1 MRGLQWSFQL
11 KDDQVI
17 TKIMINHGYI
27 VDGIGF
33 EIMGLCGKTIEWFTG
48 PGGSL
53 SELTHISGTYGMY
66 LEEICI
72 TAMRIHTNLCP
83 EGYGPYG
90 EAKDADDVT
99 PFSTP
104 LPLDGSIVGFLGSNG
119 EYLNSIGIYNGRK
132 MIKEY
137 GPYGNKESSTNWYIE
152 LNDGQ
157 RFSKVFIKHG
167 FIVDGVGFE
176 VSSLTGKTYTQMF
189 SGPGGETTEI
199 ELDENEFITQISGK
213 YGKYLEKDIKIGSI
227 TIHTNLGRSY
237 GPYGRD
243 EQVTEAKPFATP
255 VPLDGT
261 IAGFNGSYGIYLN
274 SIGISD
280 KYKKVDKYGPYGR
293 A

>member
-1 MRGLQWSFQL
+1 
-11 KDDQVI
+11 
-17 TKIMINHGYI
+17 
-27 VDGIGF
+27 
-33 EIMGLCGKTIEWFTG
+33 
-48 PGGSL
+48 
-53 SELTHISGTYGMY
+53 
-66 LEEICI
+66 
-72 TAMRIHTNLCP
+72 
-83 EGYGPYG
+83 
-90 EAKDADDVT
+90 
-99 PFSTP
+99 
-104 LPLDGSIVGFLGSNG
+104 
-119 EYLNSIGIYNGRK
+119 